1 MVVEEKLKLE
11 WEVQRPLESA
21 SGTILIIKA
30 QSGSSIAPMQSWLV
44 NSTVIAVLQLPRSP
58 LPPPHPTI
66 GHGMLCNMA
75 KKKPSAM
82 KKELNSLFVAKQL
95 K

>member
-1 MVVEEKLKLE
+1 MEVE

-44 NSTVIAVLQLPRSP
+44 NSTVIAVLQLPRSSSS
-58 LPPPHPTI
+58 PPPAAGWPHRSWWWVVQYGEGTFF
-66 GHGMLCNMA
+66 CY
-75 KKKPSAM
+75 
-82 KKELNSLFVAKQL
+82 KEP
-95 K
+95 